1 MSYSGSTAAPEAPP
15 GKQPRSL
22 LTAAEG
28 QAARDSDGLV
38 QQRQRPLKINLDLA
52 LVGGGPWAWCCS
64 RANFRASWQL
74 CMLRTGRCC
83 TCLNGRPGASP

>member
-1 MSYSGSTAAPEAPP
+1 MSYSGSTEAPEAPP
-15 GKQPRSL
+15 AKQPRSL

-52 LVGGGPWAWCCS
+52 LVGYGLGGLGLGAAVHDSTC
-64 RANFRASWQL
+64 ASEEGL
-74 CMLRTGRCC
+74 YRTA
-83 TCLNGRPGASP
+83 RPS